1 MNRFGLF
8 IVAGLCLPAPGV
20 TASAAETDDPL
31 AIIDDVYSQYEDGG
45 EPIAVPDAYFSAPL
59 LKLWRDVDA
68 GSLNG
73 VEKALGFEIFT
84 NSTEEEDDFT
94 NLRTR
99 VFSDNYVIADFHV
112 MLEDETTLVG
122 EKRYLMYKFDETDDG
137 WKIDD
142 LDWGRGKKT
151 LRGMLTE
158 ILEVQKLR

>member
-73 VEKALGFEIFT
+73 SCSY
-84 NSTEEEDDFT
+84 STFQFGYPR
-94 NLRTR
+94 RTDR
-99 VFSDNYVIADFHV
+99 
-112 MLEDETTLVG
+112 L
-122 EKRYLMYKFDETDDG
+122 
-137 WKIDD
+137 
-142 LDWGRGKKT
+142 
-151 LRGMLTE
+151 
-158 ILEVQKLR
+158 